1 MGRSRELG
9 TQDSE
14 EFSGISPKIKKN
26 VNSKNVVLILKKVI
40 ILMPT
45 EHCPKKPEKGK
56 NFE

>member
-9 TQDSE
+9 TQDSA

-26 VNSKNVVLILKKVI
+26 VNSKNLVLSLKKVI

-45 EHCPKKPEKGK
+45 GHCPKKSGKGK
-56 NFE
+56 KL